1 MHKRYSFLGLSCLLG
16 GLASTACAHPQSL
29 VMSPSAP
36 EGVRVHGVGEAA
48 GAPDVARTQLGVDV
62 KAATAEQASA
72 EATQQMTAL
81 TTALKQLGIAEKDL
95 RTSQY
100 SLSFEPDRGP
110 QPPAAPPQPSAAAAS
125 GAGATKPPLAAAA
138 APAKPNQR
146 GHYRVLNTLEVTIR
160 DLTLIGRVLQ
170 VAGDADAASAYGI
183 TYDLENDESLL
194 AEARQRAVAE
204 AQASAK
210 ELAKLTGV
218 ELGDVIA
225 VTEEEPDADDA
236 QPTTYSMSGATT
248 ETAAASVPVE
258 EGEIKVH
265 YGVQLVYAVR
275 RK

>member
-1 MHKRYSFLGLSCLLG
+1 MHKQCSFLGLFALLG
-16 GLASTACAHPQSL
+16 VAACAHPHSL

-62 KAATAEQASA
+62 QAATAEQASA
-72 EATQQMTAL
+72 EATQRMAAL
-81 TTALKQLGIAEKDL
+81 TAALKQLGIAEKDL

-100 SLSFEPDRGP
+100 SLSFEPERSAP
-110 QPPAAPPQPSAAAAS
+110 PIPAAPPPAAAGS
-125 GAGATKPPLAAAA
+125 KQPTAAAA
-138 APAKPNQR
+138 APPAPK
-146 GHYRVLNTLEVTIR
+146 GHYRVLNTLDVTIR
-160 DLTLIGRVLQ
+160 DMSLIGRVLQ
-170 VAGDADAASAYGI
+170 LAGDSDGNTAYGI
-183 TYDLENDESLL
+183 TYDLENDEALL
-194 AEARQRAVAE
+194 IKARQRAVAE

-218 ELGDVIA
+218 ELGEVIA
-225 VTEEEPDADDA
+225 VTEEQPNADDD
-236 QPTTYSMSGATT
+236 QPVSYSMAGAGGDNHA
-248 ETAAASVPVE
+248 AAASVPIE

>member
-1 MHKRYSFLGLSCLLG
+1 
-16 GLASTACAHPQSL
+16 
-29 VMSPSAP
+29 
-36 EGVRVHGVGEAA
+36 VRVHGVGEAA

-81 TTALKQLGIAEKDL
+81 TSALKQLGIAEKDL

-110 QPPAAPPQPSAAAAS
+110 QPPAATPQPSAAS
-125 GAGATKPPLAAAA
+125 GAGVTKQPPA
-138 APAKPNQR
+138 APAAPATPTQR
-146 GHYRVLNTLEVTIR
+146 GHYRVLNTLDVTIR
-160 DLTLIGRVLQ
+160 DMKLIGRVLQ
-170 VAGDADAASAYGI
+170 VAGDSDATSAYGI

-225 VTEEEPDADDA
+225 VTEEEPDADDD
-236 QPTTYSMSGATT
+236 QPTTYSMSGAT

>member
-1 MHKRYSFLGLSCLLG
+1 MHKRYSFLGLLLLLG
-16 GLASTACAHPQSL
+16 SAACAHPHSL

-36 EGVRVHGVGEAA
+36 EGVRVHGVGEAT

-62 KAATAEQASA
+62 KAPTAEQASA
-72 EATQQMTAL
+72 EATQQMAAL
-81 TTALKQLGIAEKDL
+81 TAALKQLGIEDKDL

-100 SLSFEPDRGP
+100 SLSFEPDRAAP
-110 QPPAAPPQPSAAAAS
+110 PPPPAPQPSAAPAKQPPAAP
-125 GAGATKPPLAAAA
+125 A
-138 APAKPNQR
+138 APATPNQR
-146 GHYRVLNTLEVTIR
+146 GHYHVLNTLDVTIR
-160 DLTLIGRVLQ
+160 DMKLIGRVLQ
-170 VAGDADAASAYGI
+170 VAGDSDATSAYGI

-218 ELGDVIA
+218 ELGEVIA
-225 VTEEEPDADDA
+225 VTEEEPDSDDD
-236 QPTTYSMSGATT
+236 QPTTYSMSGAT
-248 ETAAASVPVE
+248 ESAAAGVPVE